1 MLKILILF
9 FLQVKLA
16 DFLSLQGRGGPST
29 ATHESRAVGNLKV
42 QSSVLTAPLQQR
54 QCSQEQKLSVETV
67 CAGFALELLFS
78 AETVV
83 SILF

>member
-1 MLKILILF
+1 M
-9 FLQVKLA
+9 
-16 DFLSLQGRGGPST
+16 
-29 ATHESRAVGNLKV
+29 